1 MKKAMIA
8 IAVAS
13 MVLVGFG
20 SVSAQMV
27 DIGTGQMAPAEFNR
41 LKAMVQGQPVVEAP
55 AVSTRRVPTE
65 RYGLLEM
72 SPADFEALRNKVAGI
87 EEGRYSSPTAT
98 VAVRMVDIGT
108 GEMPADEFAALQ
120 HMIEKPDFT
129 VFDGLAFL
137 HR

>member
-8 IAVAS
+8 IAVVS

-27 DIGTGQMAPAEFNR
+27 DIGTGQMEAADFIR
-41 LKAMVQGQPVVEAP
+41 LKAMVQGQPVVEA
-55 AVSTRRVPTE
+55 ATVSTTRVPAE

-72 SPADFEALRNKVAGI
+72 SSVDFEALRNKVAGI
-87 EEGRYSSPTAT
+87 EDGRNSSPAAT

-108 GEMPADEFAALQ
+108 GEMPADEFAVLQ
-120 HMIEKPDFT
+120 HMIRKPDYP

-137 HR
+137 RR